1 METGPGQGEYWGQG
15 EGMCRCS
22 AAPVSLSCSSPE
34 EQERQ
39 REEWKQDLA
48 RVSTEGRV
56 KGCVGLFGS
65 EAHLDDCFS
74 VV

>member
-1 METGPGQGEYWGQG
+1 MPATSPSGDSGVVDAF
-15 EGMCRCS
+15 
-22 AAPVSLSCSSPE
+22 AALSPE

-48 RVSTEGRV
+48 RVRAGGGV